1 MWQRTPQGLTHLK
14 HRSSGVFDKMSET
27 KRVATTVVA
36 LIVGLVVG
44 LFIPYGQVAPSTIT
58 KRETIPT
65 TITQTQTQIN
75 TVTKPQTMTQTIRV
89 TNTQTISVTET
100 SETTK
105 AQTTTATGEALAVD
119 AHTFYEEYKTDE
131 EAADAKYLFKV
142 VQVTGEI
149 ASLNLVLYEVVYGS
163 DEVVCSFVQTR
174 ETEGSKLATL
184 RVGDV
189 VTIEGKCLGR
199 FHVAPYCVYLSEC
212 TLVSVVTKAETSA
225 TTSTATQ
232 TTSATTVTTTITSV
246 SYKYVGS
253 VNSNV
258 YHYPWC
264 SHAKRIK
271 PENKIWFIDENDAK
285 SKGYRP
291 CLVCSPPG

>member
-1 MWQRTPQGLTHLK
+1 
-14 HRSSGVFDKMSET
+14 MSQV
-27 KRVATTVVA
+27 KGAAVAVVA
-36 LIVGLVVG
+36 LVIGLVIG
-44 LFIPYGQVAPSTIT
+44 LFIPFGQVGPSTIT

-65 TITQTQTQIN
+65 TIMQTQTQIN
-75 TVTKPQTMTQTIRV
+75 TVTEPQTVTQTIRV

-100 SETTK
+100 TK
-105 AQTTTATGEALAVD
+105 AQTTTATGEALAVE

-131 EAADAKYLFKV
+131 KAADAKYLLKV

-149 ASLNLVLYEVVYGS
+149 ASLDLVLYEVVYGS

-199 FHVAPYCVYLSEC
+199 FHVPPYYVYLSEC
-212 TLVSVVTKAETSA
+212 TLISVVTKSETSA

-232 TTSATTVTTTITSV
+232 TASATTVTTATTSV

-271 PENKIWFIDENDAK
+271 PENEIWFIDENDAK